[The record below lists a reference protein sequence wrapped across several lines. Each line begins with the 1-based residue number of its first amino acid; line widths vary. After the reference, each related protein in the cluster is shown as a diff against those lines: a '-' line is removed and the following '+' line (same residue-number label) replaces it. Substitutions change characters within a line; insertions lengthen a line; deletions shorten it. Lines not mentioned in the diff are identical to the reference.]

1 MIHSRKRIKSLP
13 TKEQVETE
21 RKRYRWKKA
30 YFKALRG
37 TISVLTYMAA
47 VAALIATLV
56 LPVLQIEGTSM
67 EPPLVNGDIVLLTK
81 TTAFGRGDIC
91 GFAWNNKIL
100 IKRVIGIP
108 GDWIEIDTDGTVYLN
123 GEKLDEPY
131 AEQIAFGECDLEF
144 PYQVPQE
151 QYFVLGDMAG
161 FAARGKH
168 TIAIAGAIA
177 VGILILD
184 AAITMIKKMHKK
196 VLPRV
201 IMICSFVAMLLI
213 NIFSWNFSSISL
225 MLVAAVVSL
234 TIFILQG
241 AQHQLPVGSFLQG
254 YATA

>member
-1 MIHSRKRIKSLP
+1 MEMKGKWQKRTALP
-13 TKEQVETE
+13 TIDQIETE

-37 TISVLTYMAA
+37 TIAVLTYMAA

-67 EPPLVNGDIVLLTK
+67 EPTLVNGDVVLLTK

-131 AEQIAFGECDLEF
+131 AQQISFGECDLEF
-144 PYQVPQE
+144 PFQVPQE
-151 QYFVLGDMAG
+151 QYFVLGDM
-161 FAARGKH
+161 RE
-168 TIAIAGAIA
+168 
-177 VGILILD
+177 
-184 AAITMIKKMHKK
+184 
-196 VLPRV
+196 
-201 IMICSFVAMLLI
+201 
-213 NIFSWNFSSISL
+213 SSIDSRNT
-225 MLVAAVVSL
+225 LVGCVENEQIIGK
-234 TIFILQG
+234 IFFRIWPLKDMR
-241 AQHQLPVGSFLQG
+241 VF
-254 YATA
+254 